1 MTTSQEIKEEVKEEI
16 LTNEQVVKEEN
27 KVDTVSKDSVQQQ
40 NNEKK
45 EIATSINKKIADEIA
60 IAKRKAD
67 QEKKII
73 EKANDINE
81 INNLASRFLNKHF
94 DKDVLLSKGYSID
107 EIILAQKRELIKKYV
122 PSNQIKAISRVD
134 DIEYL
139 EGELLEQLVS
149 LAKVNIKDMTGRA
162 SVKRTGIGSDMAFVG
177 TGKSIADPNFYPTSH
192 DELVEAI
199 LNRYEERIQQ
209 EFYSKSM

>member
-1 MTTSQEIKEEVKEEI
+1 MTENQEIKGEVKEEV
-16 LTNEQVVKEEN
+16 LTNQQAVQADSKSEAVLNNDEQVQDNV
-27 KVDTVSKDSVQQQ
+27 
-40 NNEKK
+40 KK
-45 EIATSINKKIADEIA
+45 EITTSINKKIADEIA
-60 IAKRKAD
+60 LAKRKSD

-94 DKDVLLSKGYSID
+94 DKDVLLSKGFSID
-107 EIILAQKRELIKKYV
+107 EIMLAQKRELIKKYV

-134 DIEYL
+134 DIEFL

-162 SVKRTGIGSDMAFVG
+162 STKRTGIGYDMAFIG
-177 TGKSIADPNFYPTSH
+177 NGKSIADPNFYPTSH
-192 DELVEAI
+192 DELVEGI

-209 EFYSKSM
+209 EFYSKLK